1 MRSIGLGLVFA
12 TSMGLV
18 SATASA
24 DDRLQSSF
32 TGLVAKGFEV
42 KSVTLIP
49 LDVAKRVTDKVRTDN
64 VVVTLQKNEAVAVCY
79 VAFANW
85 AFMNKASLD
94 SPTLCEVRSA
104 ATEESAAPPSCT
116 KLDLEHGTTDG
127 SGTVQQRDASGCS
140 AIKCAGTRYPHSLM
154 ISGTRQRRFAICEYR
169 LQPRRRK
176 VQKRS
181 ELQRQQSVATV
192 HEAYR
197 CGRRLET
204 AQAR

>member
-85 AFMNKASLD
+85 AFMNKASLN
-94 SPTLCEVRSA
+94 SPTLCEVRTA
-104 ATEESAAPPSCT
+104 ATEESAARPAAAPSSTSSTEPPTAPAPSSSEMPPAAPPSNAPAP
-116 KLDLEHGTTDG
+116 GTPT
-127 SGTVQQRDASGCS
+127 
-140 AIKCAGTRYPHSLM
+140 P
-154 ISGTRQRRFAICEYR
+154 
-169 LQPRRRK
+169 
-176 VQKRS
+176 
-181 ELQRQQSVATV
+181 
-192 HEAYR
+192 
-197 CGRRLET
+197 
-204 AQAR
+204 

>member
-79 VAFANW
+79 VAIANW

-94 SPTLCEVRSA
+94 SPTLCEVRTA
-104 ATEESAAPPSCT
+104 ATEESAAPPAAAAPSST
-116 KLDLEHGTTDG
+116 SSTEPPTAPAPSSSEMPPAAPPSNAPAPGTPT
-127 SGTVQQRDASGCS
+127 
-140 AIKCAGTRYPHSLM
+140 P
-154 ISGTRQRRFAICEYR
+154 
-169 LQPRRRK
+169 
-176 VQKRS
+176 
-181 ELQRQQSVATV
+181 
-192 HEAYR
+192 
-197 CGRRLET
+197 
-204 AQAR
+204 